1 MSVRLR
7 DAAYKAIAD
16 PVRRRML
23 DLLRSRER
31 PVKEL
36 TAAFSVSQPAI
47 SQHLRELRAAGLVVS
62 RKVSRENRYRLT
74 AAGLGQIFGWLDRY
88 RCVVDPAGHAWT
100 FPRTLQKQ
108 QASGS
113 RSRRRMPMAVAGSE
127 PKYGVVVPCLVV
139 ADID

>member
-1 MSVRLR
+1 MSAKSR
-7 DAAYKAIAD
+7 DAAYRAIAD

-47 SQHLRELRAAGLVVS
+47 SQHLRELRAAGLVAS

-74 AAGLGQIFGWLDRY
+74 AAGLRQIFGWLDRY
-88 RCVVDPAGHAWT
+88 RCVVDPAGHAWAL
-100 FPRTLQKQ
+100 PRGLQKQ
-108 QASGS
+108 QAVSGS
-113 RSRRRMPMAVAGSE
+113 RQRRSM
-127 PKYGVVVPCLVV
+127 
-139 ADID
+139 